1 MKRDYSIVA
10 KILFIVFFVGFP
22 VVSHVVIKSMVER
35 EGRKIKRIEA
45 EILRTKK
52 SINNLERIFSE
63 KIDYK
68 KVESKAKEMGFDY
81 INMERNKV
89 FVVKE

>member
-1 MKRDYSIVA
+1 MKREYNFVS
-10 KILFIVFFVGFP
+10 KILAIVFLLGLP
-22 VVSHVVIKSMVER
+22 YVSYVAIKSTVER
-35 EGRKIKRIEA
+35 KGREIKRIEA

-63 KIDYK
+63 RIDYK
-68 KVESKAKEMGFDY
+68 KVEIKARRMGFDY
-81 INMERNKV
+81 INMDRNKV